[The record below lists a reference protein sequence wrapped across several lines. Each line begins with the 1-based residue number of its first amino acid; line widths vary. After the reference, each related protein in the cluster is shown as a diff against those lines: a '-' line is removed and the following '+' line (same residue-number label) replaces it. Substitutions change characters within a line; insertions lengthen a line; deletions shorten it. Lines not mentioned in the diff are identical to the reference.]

1 MNANPS
7 RLSPI
12 VAAAAAALALALAV
26 STAATAAEEDAT
38 DPVPPDMTEETSGE
52 PSQAAGGDA
61 PSAEAPEA
69 PVVQTRM
76 EHGQRI
82 TEYRRQGR
90 VFMMTVE
97 PRTGPKQY
105 WNDPDGD
112 GQFQRRTSP
121 TLDENVNLPKWRL
134 GGW

>member
-1 MNANPS
+1 MKANSS
-7 RLSPI
+7 RIFPI
-12 VAAAAAALALALAV
+12 LAAVAALTVAAAL
-26 STAATAAEEDAT
+26 STAAAADEEDGT
-38 DPVPPDMTEETSGE
+38 DPVPPDMTEETAGE
-52 PSQAAGGDA
+52 QSHEGADDA
-61 PSAEAPEA
+61 SAAEAPAA

-97 PRTGPKQY
+97 PRGGPKQY

-112 GQFQRRTSP
+112 GQFQHRTSP
-121 TLDENVNLPKWRL
+121 DIDENVNLPKWRL